1 MSGPAVAAA
10 VDGLP
15 SGAPATADRLRFL
28 QAPGTYGVGGDPSPP
43 VETVETHMA
52 WIFLAGDRV
61 RKLKKAVRFPYLDFS
76 TLAAREHACR
86 EELRLNARLAPG
98 VYLGLDVL
106 QWDGRALSLVPESG
120 ARGDARTLDWLVRMR
135 RLPRDRMLDA
145 LVARHAV
152 TVADIEALGATLAG
166 FYRRA
171 PRLPPDADGYVGRF
185 VREHATNAA
194 TLCDPRFALRD
205 ANTALA
211 RFERVLA
218 REEHALRER
227 SLQRRLVDGHG
238 DLRPEHVCLVRP
250 PAIIDALEFNAE
262 LRRVDPFEEIALLGV
277 ECEAAGAPWI
287 GPRLAQDLV
296 GALGDPAGA
305 ALLPLHRA
313 YRALLRARLAV
324 AHLLEPEPRR
334 PAHWVPQAQ
343 RFVDLALQA
352 LDGARDAA
360 PVSVGSRPGPR

>member
-1 MSGPAVAAA
+1 MSGPAIHAAA
-10 VDGLP
+10 HEHSP
-15 SGAPATADRLRFL
+15 GAPGTTDRLRFL
-28 QAPGTYGVGGDPSPP
+28 QAPATYGGSGRPATS
-43 VETVETHMA
+43 VETIETHMA

-61 RKLKKAVRFPYLDFS
+61 RKLKKAVRFRYLDFS

-98 VYLGLDVL
+98 IYLGLDVL
-106 QWDGRALSLVPESG
+106 QWDGRSLSLVPESG
-120 ARGDARTLDWLVRMR
+120 ARDDAQTLDWLVRMR

-145 LVARHAV
+145 LVGRHAV
-152 TVADIEALGATLAG
+152 TVADIDALGATLAG
-166 FYRRA
+166 FYRAA
-171 PRLPPDADGYVGRF
+171 PPLPPDPDGYVGRF
-185 VREHATNAA
+185 VREHATNA
-194 TLCDPRFALRD
+194 TILSDPRFALRD
-205 ANTALA
+205 ADTALGC
-211 RFERVLA
+211 FERVLA
-218 REEHALRER
+218 REAHALRER

-277 ECEAAGAPWI
+277 ECEMAGAPWI
-287 GPRLAQDLV
+287 GPRLAQGLAE
-296 GALGDPAGA
+296 ALGDPEGA

-343 RFVDLALQA
+343 RFVDLALRA
-352 LDGARDAA
+352 LDGVRDAT
-360 PVSVGSRPGPR
+360 PVSDGAQPGSG